1 MAVPIESLP
10 LPGRS
15 RISGDAG
22 AVTAMTRGAARVGA
36 EILAAGGNAAD
47 AAVATALASGV
58 FEPAMS
64 GLGGTAYGLVAT
76 PAARGAAPR
85 VTALDGSAQCPADA
99 REDMFE
105 PLPGVGGG
113 LYGFPPTRGDR
124 AETGPTAALPPTAP
138 AVLAEIHAR
147 FGRLP
152 FPAVVEPTLHL
163 AEDGFTPDW
172 GFAVHVAAGYRRL
185 RRSPGAFP
193 LYTRE
198 DGSPFVPTG
207 PSDRLRLPEL
217 AVSLRRFAA
226 DGSEPFTTGDLARR
240 LASGI
245 REAGGFLTEADFARP
260 AVREVEPLRIGFLG
274 REVVTLPANSGGP
287 TLAAALAH
295 LDALGE
301 WLDRDADSTAGR
313 VRFLGARRIPVERGA
328 WRRRIGLADLLHLS
342 VRREG
347 AEVVGAPAGQQ
358 LVEHHAQ
365 GVDVA
370 RRGQGFAARL
380 FGTGV
385 VGGHEAAGGN
395 GRDGGRAGQLRA
407 DQFRDAEVDQL
418 GYAVDPDHDV
428 ADLEV
433 AVDHHMLV
441 GEVHR
446 FADLPEQGD
455 ALGEAVPVM
464 VAVGVD
470 RLAVDELHH
479 EVGQAVFRAASV
491 EQGGDVLVLAEHGQ
505 DLHLGAETPQQLFG
519 GHGAT
524 EQLDRDLLV
533 ELRLAHGEIDVAHA
547 AAALPTLDSVGP
559 DVAANQGVLLF
570 FAGAERLRGFHRVGQ
585 EVFLAGRAVMLQEFF
600 DFLQERAVTVA
611 LLFEE
616 SFSFSRLAIQ
626 GLLEQVLQALPARLF
641 HCSSRHCLARSLADC
656 ARIFHA
662 GRTGGPSGH
671 QETVTQ
677 AV

>member
-240 LASGI
+240 MASGI

-295 LDALGE
+295 LDAFGE

-313 VRFLGARRIPVERGA
+313 VRFLHVAAEALRRAFADRFRWLGDPESVAVPLAGLLDPDWLAERRTGVRADGPRVPEPPDPAPPGAAAGPPEPGAGPENDCTTHMNVVDRDGMAVSLTATLGGRFGSAFAVPGLGYPLNNGMMWFDPRPGRRISPAPGRYA
-328 WRRRIGLADLLHLS
+328 LH
-342 VRREG
+342 
-347 AEVVGAPAGQQ
+347 AAAPA
-358 LVEHHAQ
+358 LVFEEGNLQ
-365 GVDVA
+365 VVA
-370 RRGQGFAARL
+370 GSPGGRRLISAVVLLLARFL
-380 FGTGV
+380 GRGRPMV
-385 VGGHEAAGGN
+385 RAAGGPGFHADTGPLTLDERTPEAGAVAGGLEARGHEVEVVAESALTGN
-395 GRDGGRAGQLRA
+395 FGRASG
-407 DQFRDAEVDQL
+407 
-418 GYAVDPDHDV
+418 
-428 ADLEV
+428 
-433 AVDHHMLV
+433 
-441 GEVHR
+441 
-446 FADLPEQGD
+446 
-455 ALGEAVPVM
+455 
-464 VAVGVD
+464 
-470 RLAVDELHH
+470 
-479 EVGQAVFRAASV
+479 
-491 EQGGDVLVLAEHGQ
+491 
-505 DLHLGAETPQQLFG
+505 
-519 GHGAT
+519 
-524 EQLDRDLLV
+524 
-533 ELRLAHGEIDVAHA
+533 I
-547 AAALPTLDSVGP
+547 
-559 DVAANQGVLLF
+559 
-570 FAGAERLRGFHRVGQ
+570 
-585 EVFLAGRAVMLQEFF
+585 
-600 DFLQERAVTVA
+600 
-611 LLFEE
+611 
-616 SFSFSRLAIQ
+616 
-626 GLLEQVLQALPARLF
+626 
-641 HCSSRHCLARSLADC
+641 ARSLAGDFMRLEPGVDPVRT
-656 ARIFHA
+656 ASAFALRTSG
-662 GRTGGPSGH
+662 GRDLPAPIRST
-671 QETVTQ
+671 
-677 AV
+677 